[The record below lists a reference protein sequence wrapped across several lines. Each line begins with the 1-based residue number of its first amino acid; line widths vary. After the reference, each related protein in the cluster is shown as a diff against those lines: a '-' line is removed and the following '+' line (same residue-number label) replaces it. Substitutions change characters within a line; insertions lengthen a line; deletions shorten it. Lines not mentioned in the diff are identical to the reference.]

1 VPYLAD
7 LFTLR
12 RVPAQAFGLFMSVNP
27 VLAAL
32 VGLIGL
38 GQGLA
43 WTEWAGIGAVVA
55 ANGLSMTPRRGA

>member
-1 VPYLAD
+1 
-7 LFTLR
+7 
-12 RVPAQAFGLFMSVNP
+12 MSVNP

-38 GQGLA
+38 GQGLG

-55 ANGLSMTPRRGA
+55 ANGLSMTARRGG

>member
-1 VPYLAD
+1 
-7 LFTLR
+7 
-12 RVPAQAFGLFMSVNP
+12 MSVNP

-55 ANGLSMTPRRGA
+55 ANGLSMTARGGG